1 MSTALKKDLPIS
13 KDSET
18 LPSSQVEQ
26 HPLLGL
32 RQEVDSLFDNFFSSF
47 SLGPFGRD
55 RDVFDPFR
63 KLGSAM
69 TLTHGFMPS
78 MDIRET
84 DKEYRVSAE
93 LPGMK
98 ESDIELSLVDGQLVI
113 KGEKKEEITS
123 DDEDPHLMER
133 RYGSIFRSLPLP
145 DGVDEDTV
153 DATYDKGVLNVS
165 LKKTESKKKAA
176 KSIKV
181 KAR

>member
-1 MSTALKKDLPIS
+1 MSTALKKDLPTT
-13 KDSET
+13 KDPAT
-18 LPSSQVEQ
+18 LPSSQAGQ

-55 RDVFDPFR
+55 RDLFDPFR
-63 KLGSAM
+63 KFGAA
-69 TLTHGFMPS
+69 LTSKCDVMPS

-113 KGEKKEEITS
+113 KGEKKEEIKS
-123 DDEDPHLMER
+123 DDEDRHLMER
-133 RYGSIFRSLPLP
+133 RYGAVYRSLPLP
-145 DGVDEDTV
+145 DGVDEDSV
-153 DATYDKGVLNVS
+153 DATYDKGVLMVT
-165 LKKTESKKKAA
+165 LKKTEAKKRAA
-176 KSIKV
+176 RNVKIKT
-181 KAR
+181 R